1 LVVSKQPLLLLSLIK
16 TNDMETQSKKKI
28 LNIYNKN
35 EALDYPYGRLRTAA
49 YFSAE
54 FKPKFGFRSV
64 FQTINPKTGKLNK
77 PKYGTY
83 YTFLC
88 VYQNPDNG
96 YYQYYGFNPN
106 SFDSV
111 NRLCK
116 FLAANN
122 EALGI
127 LDKEMVKDIC
137 GTLSLVIRA
146 SAMYCPVGKE
156 NTAKLIAII
165 DAPTKALIEGFKT
178 GVIDFSTVVVDEE
191 AIEKLKAEAAKPN
204 TAVAA

>member
-1 LVVSKQPLLLLSLIK
+1 MTDQI
-16 TNDMETQSKKKI
+16 EKKI
-28 LNIYNKN
+28 LNIYQKN
-35 EALDYPYGRLRTAA
+35 EAPNYPYGRLRTAA
-49 YFSAE
+49 YFSVE
-54 FKPKFGFRSV
+54 FKPKYGFRSV
-64 FQTINPKTGKLNK
+64 FQTINPKTGKFNK

-83 YTFLC
+83 YTFLY
-88 VYQNPDNG
+88 VYKNPDNG
-96 YYQYYGFNPN
+96 HYNYYGFNVN
-106 SFDSV
+106 SFESV

-137 GTLSLVIRA
+137 GTLSLAIRG

-156 NTAKLIAII
+156 NTAKLISII

-178 GVIDFSTVVVDEE
+178 GVIDFSKVFIDEE
-191 AIEKLKAEAAKPN
+191 AIEKLKTEAAN
-204 TAVAA
+204 QTTATAA

>member
-1 LVVSKQPLLLLSLIK
+1 
-16 TNDMETQSKKKI
+16 METKPEKKI

-35 EALDYPYGRLRTAA
+35 EALEYPYGRLRTAA
-49 YFSAE
+49 YFSVD
-54 FKPKFGFRSV
+54 FKPKYGFRSV

-88 VYQNPDNG
+88 VYQNPENG
-96 YYQYYGFNPN
+96 HYNFHGFNTN
-106 SFDSV
+106 SFEGI

-116 FLAANN
+116 FLAENN

-137 GTLSLVIRA
+137 GTLFNVMRGC
-146 SAMYCPVGKE
+146 AMYCPVGKE
-156 NTAKLIAII
+156 NTDKLLAII
-165 DAPTKALIEGFKT
+165 DTPTKALLEGFKT
-178 GVIDFSTVVVDEE
+178 GVVDFSTIKVDEE
-191 AIEKLKAEAAKPN
+191 AIENLKKEFAKPN